1 MAEEV
6 LGKDGGALA
15 ASAAPAEDEDT
26 PASLRLLIIAKGEQ
40 VRRQKAAG
48 EQEGAAAS
56 VAALLALKARYR
68 SVAGEEYRAKPKK
81 RSQPPEGE
89 DAGGAS
95 RKRAK
100 QAPLAKA
107 VAAPVDAMEPPPTA
121 DTFPPWEPRQFF
133 GFEVVHRSRKPGSRA
148 RVGRITTPH
157 GVIETPAF
165 VPVGTNGALK
175 AIDERQSVEAG
186 TQLMFCNTY
195 HLLVHPGPDIIR
207 RAGGLHRFIGHEGPI
222 ITDSGGFQVF
232 SLAEP
237 SSDDGPEMKSK
248 TKTRTAREGGSAS
261 LLRVNE
267 QGAVF
272 RSYHDGTVIELTPE
286 SSVLAQKDFGSD
298 IIIPLDELPGHHISR
313 ERLAQSVRLS
323 HRWMARSLR
332 QHLEEPRQQ
341 AMYAVVHGG
350 TDEELRAESAEYAT
364 RLPFTTAT
372 TVSAAA
378 SSSTVSSPASSAAS
392 SPAASSSTTSPSLV
406 PSLHR
411 LPRPLPPRYLGSL
424 PFDGF
429 AIGGSLGKDRAEML
443 TLLEFL
449 VPKLPADKPNHL
461 LGIADPESAEAVV
474 PLGIDTLDSCNPTR
488 IARHGML
495 LCTSGAIKIKQ
506 GRFAADF
513 GPIDPQC
520 ETIAHSRAYL
530 HHLFKQHEPLFMTLA
545 SQHNLIFMNR
555 LMADIR
561 RRILA
566 DEL

>member
-81 RSQPPEGE
+81 RSQPPESE

-107 VAAPVDAMEPPPTA
+107 VAAPVNAMEPPPTA

-350 TDEELRAESAEYAT
+350 TDEELRAESAEY
-364 RLPFTTAT
+364 
-372 TVSAAA
+372 
-378 SSSTVSSPASSAAS
+378 
-392 SPAASSSTTSPSLV
+392 
-406 PSLHR
+406 
-411 LPRPLPPRYLGSL
+411 LGSL

>member
-1 MAEEV
+1 M
-6 LGKDGGALA
+6 D
-15 ASAAPAEDEDT
+15 ASKSAEDDAPSDT
-26 PASLRLLIIAKGEQ
+26 LPSLRLLIIAKGEE
-40 VRRQKAAG
+40 VRKLRASGEAAT
-48 EQEGAAAS
+48 AAAS
-56 VAALLALKARYR
+56 VKELLGLKERYKR
-68 SVAGEEYRAKPKK
+68 LAGEEYNAKPK
-81 RSQPPEGE
+81 RRLEPAEGE
-89 DAGGAS
+89 AVHG
-95 RKRAK
+95 KRAK

-107 VAAPVDAMEPPPTA
+107 VAGPPVDPTPPTA
-121 DTFPPWEPRQFF
+121 ETFPAWEPRPFF
-133 GFEVVHRSRKPGSRA
+133 GFEVVHRSSKPGSRA

-157 GVIETPAF
+157 GIIDTPAF

-195 HLLVHPGPDIIR
+195 HLLVHPGPDIVR
-207 RAGGLHRFIGHEGPI
+207 RAGGLHRFMGHAGPI

-248 TKTRTAREGGSAS
+248 SKTRTAREGGSAS
-261 LLRVNE
+261 LLRVDE

-272 RSYHDGTVIELTPE
+272 RSYHDGRVIELTPE
-286 SSVLAQKDFGSD
+286 SSVLAQKDLGSD

-332 QHLEEPRQQ
+332 QHLADPRQQ

-350 TDEELRAESAEYAT
+350 TDEALRHESAEY
-364 RLPFTTAT
+364 L
-372 TVSAAA
+372 S
-378 SSSTVSSPASSAAS
+378 
-392 SPAASSSTTSPSLV
+392 
-406 PSLHR
+406 
-411 LPRPLPPRYLGSL
+411 SL

-429 AIGGSLGKDRAEML
+429 AIGGSLGQDRGEML

-449 VPKLPADKPNHL
+449 IPHLPTDKPNHL
-461 LGIADPESAEAVV
+461 LGIADPESAEAVA
-474 PLGIDTLDSCNPTR
+474 PLGVDTLDSCNPTR

-495 LCTSGAIKIKQ
+495 LCKGGAIKIKQ
-506 GRFAADF
+506 GRFADDF
-513 GPIDPQC
+513 GPIDPEC
-520 ETIAHSRAYL
+520 ATITHSRAYL

-545 SQHNLIFMNR
+545 SQHNLIFMNA

-561 RRILA
+561 QRILR